1 MAACVNGVRRHGRD
15 ETLAMRGE
23 ERARA
28 SMLRLCRQAFAL
40 PECVR
45 EGLERRTM
53 KDARSSLVAQVM
65 VACSTPTVA
74 TDRAVAARSVT
85 ATHSVAVS

>member
-23 ERARA
+23 ERASA

-40 PECVR
+40 P
-45 EGLERRTM
+45 
-53 KDARSSLVAQVM
+53 
-65 VACSTPTVA
+65 
-74 TDRAVAARSVT
+74 DRACVKDSNEGP
-85 ATHSVAVS
+85 